1 MHVNAKRMK
10 RRIDKAQGI
19 GQQAEADPAT
29 IRDPIKRPAYL
40 KAATPVDRAE
50 LLGLHIT
57 EAPDAETGGTVYIL
71 AGGCLNDLEE
81 AARELDSPAALAAEI
96 NLLWDIMTEPEL
108 EYYSDAAGRLHEALI
123 YPELN
128 Y

>member
-1 MHVNAKRMK
+1 MHINAKRMK
-10 RRIDKAQGI
+10 RRINKAQGI
-19 GQQAEADPAT
+19 TAEPGT
-29 IRDPIKRPAYL
+29 IRDPAERPAYL
-40 KAATPVDRAE
+40 KAATPEERAK

-57 EAPDAETGGTVYIL
+57 EAPDAETGGTVYII

-96 NLLWDIMTEPEL
+96 NLLWDIMTEPEI
-108 EYYSDAAGRLHEALI
+108 EVYSDAAGRLHEALV